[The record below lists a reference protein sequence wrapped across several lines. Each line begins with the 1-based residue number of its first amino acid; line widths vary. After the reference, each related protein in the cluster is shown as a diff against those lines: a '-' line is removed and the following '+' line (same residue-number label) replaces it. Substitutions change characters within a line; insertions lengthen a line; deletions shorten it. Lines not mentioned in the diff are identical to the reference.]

1 MAVVHA
7 LSVCGMRQY
16 MYRTRQIVVFFF
28 IFWRAGMVYGGRII
42 GKEEEGEGDDDD
54 DDDGE

>member
-28 IFWRAGMVYGGRII
+28 LFFGGL
-42 GKEEEGEGDDDD
+42 GWFAEVE
-54 DDDGE
+54 

>member
-28 IFWRAGMVYGGRII
+28 PIFL
-42 GKEEEGEGDDDD
+42 EGW
-54 DDDGE
+54 DGLRR

>member
-16 MYRTRQIVVFFF
+16 TYRTRQIVVFFF
-28 IFWRAGMVYGGRII
+28 YFL
-42 GKEEEGEGDDDD
+42 EGW
-54 DDDGE
+54 DGLRR